1 MARFDTASDAL
12 ERPKSRNF
20 GILRQIAGFLAPYWK
35 RVIAALVALIGTAAV
50 VLALGQGLRALVDQ
64 GFTAAEPDALQRA
77 LASLLLLGVLLAAGG
92 YARYYLMTWLG
103 ERVVADMR
111 NAVFRRVLS
120 LDPVFFEVTK
130 TGEVLSRITT
140 DTTVLQS
147 VVGSSMSIALRNA
160 ILLIGGLAMMMVTN
174 IKLAALALL
183 LVPVVVV
190 PVLFIG
196 RRVRKLARMSQ
207 DRVADV
213 GAFAEESLSAIQTV
227 QAFTHEDHDR
237 KRFGEEVAA
246 ALSTA
251 LTRAHL
257 RGLLNVTVTIVVF
270 FGIGAVLWVG
280 GGDVV
285 AGRISGGELM
295 AFLYYAIIVA
305 FAAGIVSEVY
315 GDLQR
320 AAGATERLIELLETE
335 ASIRPPDHPVP
346 LPEPPVGKV
355 SFENVTFNYPSRP
368 DRSALYGFSLTVEPG
383 ETVALVGPSGAGK
396 STVFQLLLRFYD
408 PTEGTVRLDGVDL
421 QQADPTA
428 FRKRLALVPQDPYVF
443 GENVSTN
450 IRYGDPDASDEAVE
464 EAARNAMAHGF
475 VSELPDGYETYLG
488 EKGIRLS
495 GGQRQRLSIARAIL
509 RNPSVLL
516 LDEATSALDAE
527 NERLVQQALDR
538 LMQNRTTLVIAHRL
552 ATVKNADRI
561 VVMNDGRIEAIGT
574 HSDLLKS
581 SPLYAHLAELQF
593 TDGARQAAE

>member
-12 ERPKSRNF
+12 ERPKSRNL
-20 GILRQIAGFLAPYWK
+20 GVLRQIIRFLAPYWK
-35 RVIAALVALIGTAAV
+35 RVLGALTALVGTAAV
-50 VLALGQGLRALVDQ
+50 VLSLGQGLRALVDQ
-64 GFTAAEPDALQRA
+64 GFSAAEPEALQSA
-77 LASLLLLGVLLAAGG
+77 LTSLLLLGLLLAVGG

-111 NAVFRRVLS
+111 NAVFKRVLS

-160 ILLIGGLAMMMVTN
+160 ILLIGGLVMMMVTN

-183 LVPVVVV
+183 LVPIVVV

-196 RRVRKLARMSQ
+196 RRVRKLARASQ

-213 GAFAEESLSAIQTV
+213 GAFAEESLNAIQTV
-227 QAFTHEDHDR
+227 QAFTHEEHDR

-335 ASIRPPDHPVP
+335 ASIRPPEQPVP
-346 LPEPPVGKV
+346 LPEPAVGNV
-355 SFENVTFNYPSRP
+355 SFDNVTFNYPSRP
-368 DRSALYGFSLTVEPG
+368 NRSALQGFSLTVEPG

-408 PTEGTVRLDGVDL
+408 PTEGSVRLDGIDL
-421 QQADPTA
+421 RQADPTA

-475 VSELPDGYETYLG
+475 VSDLPEGYDTYLG

-495 GGQRQRLSIARAIL
+495 GGQRQRISIARAIL

-527 NERLVQQALDR
+527 NERLVQEALER

-561 VVMNDGRIEAIGT
+561 VVMDEGRVEAIGT
-574 HSDLLKS
+574 HTDLLKS

-593 TDGARQAAE
+593 TDSSRQAAE